1 MTRIRSYGAFAHD
14 LSLRVKIDGINM
26 VIRDEQIQKKHTR
39 RKDNKHA
46 RNRSTHTMKTQNEPG
61 KVQKTT
67 EGWIIT
73 GLGINLR
80 HIRMDKGW
88 PDMNFIK
95 ISENPVRWKTIIQY
109 SDGVKWIEIFETNK
123 CCPTTQQA
131 LQKMSDE
138 QPNVMI
144 QVHDT
149 SEHSYGAFAH
159 QLSTNVE
166 NYGQNMDR

>member
-1 MTRIRSYGAFAHD
+1 
-14 LSLRVKIDGINM
+14 
-26 VIRDEQIQKKHTR
+26 
-39 RKDNKHA
+39 
-46 RNRSTHTMKTQNEPG
+46 MKTQDEPG

-67 EGWIIT
+67 EGWLIT

-95 ISENPVRWKTIIQY
+95 ISENPVRWKAITQY

-123 CCPTTQQA
+123 CCPTTHQA
-131 LQKMSDE
+131 LQKKSYE

-149 SEHSYGAFAH
+149 PEHSYGAFAH
-159 QLSTNVE
+159 HLAQMLKT
-166 NYGQNMDR
+166 MDRTWTEEFQNAAKQAEKEEKQRKQKKCSNHLWKNKKINHQRQINHQEHG